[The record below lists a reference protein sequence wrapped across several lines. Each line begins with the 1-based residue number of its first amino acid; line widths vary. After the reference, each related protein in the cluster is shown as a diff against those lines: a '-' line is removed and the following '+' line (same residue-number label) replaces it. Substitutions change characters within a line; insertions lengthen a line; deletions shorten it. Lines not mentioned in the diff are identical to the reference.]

1 MLGMPLLLLLRSVMS
16 TLPPRCSRGSVRE
29 SVVQP
34 GKLAESSPMHATCK
48 NPGLAGSG
56 ANERLP
62 ANHSTS
68 QVHAIPPP
76 GMSYTLLV
84 PVPSP
89 PGQCIAMRLACSP
102 PTPLSWRRLWC
113 YYLRHFGIELVFHL
127 GSALTTNGEK
137 CIGETESPFI
147 WCTI

>member
-1 MLGMPLLLLLRSVMS
+1 MSVCQQ
-16 TLPPRCSRGSVRE
+16 T
-29 SVVQP
+29 
-34 GKLAESSPMHATCK
+34 
-48 NPGLAGSG
+48 GL
-56 ANERLP
+56 
-62 ANHSTS
+62 TS

-127 GSALTTNGEK
+127 GSALTTNGEDR
-137 CIGETESPFI
+137 IGETESHFI
-147 WCTI
+147 WSTI